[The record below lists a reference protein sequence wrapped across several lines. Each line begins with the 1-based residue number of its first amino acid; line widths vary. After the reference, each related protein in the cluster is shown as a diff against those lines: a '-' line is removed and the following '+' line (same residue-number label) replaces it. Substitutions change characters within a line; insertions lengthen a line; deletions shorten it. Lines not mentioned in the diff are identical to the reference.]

1 MSLGELIVRRLLQA
15 LPVFLGVT
23 FAVFLLMHIT
33 PGDPVEIMMG
43 QGSIVS
49 KQDINQIRH
58 ELGLDRPFIVQYGLF
73 LDRLAH
79 GNLGYS
85 IIQKTSV
92 VKLIGERLPATIELT
107 LISLIISLLIS
118 IPVGIISAIRRHS
131 VIDNVGR
138 VTALLGVSM
147 PGFWLGLMLITI
159 LSVLFKVLPVSGRVD
174 FVVHLHK
181 ITGFYLLDALI
192 TGNWDAFWNVTK
204 HLIMPAITL
213 GSFEAAITMRVTRS
227 SMLDVLTRDYM
238 RTAKAKGLPNRLVI
252 IKHGLRNALIPTVTV
267 VALNIGSLLG
277 GNMIVEVVF
286 GWPGMGRLVVNSV
299 FMRDYPLVQ
308 GCVLIYAVV
317 YIFANLAADIS
328 YAVLDPRIRY

>member
-1 MSLGELIVRRLLQA
+1 MLQA
-15 LPVFLGVT
+15 IPVFLGVT

-49 KQDINQIRH
+49 QQDINQIRH

-73 LDRLAH
+73 LDRLVH

-107 LISLIISLLIS
+107 VVALIISLLIA

-131 VIDNVGR
+131 IIDNASRIV
-138 VTALLGVSM
+138 ALLGVSM
-147 PGFWLGLMLITI
+147 PGFWLGLMLITVF
-159 LSVLFKVLPVSGRVD
+159 SVLFKVLPVSGRVT
-174 FVVHLHK
+174 FAAHLHK
-181 ITGFYLLDALI
+181 VTGFYLLDAII
-192 TGNWDAFWNVTK
+192 TGNWNAFWNVTK

-213 GSFEAAITMRVTRS
+213 GSFAAAMTMRVTRS

-238 RTAKAKGLPNRLVI
+238 RTAKAKGLPHRLVI

-286 GWPGMGRLVVNSV
+286 GWPGMGRLVVNAV

-308 GCVLIYAVV
+308 GCVLVYAVI

-328 YAVLDPRIRY
+328 YAILDPRIRY